1 MDATRHT
8 PGISSY
14 DDKSVAR
21 ASPYGMPSWLYV
33 VTVTLVTLGFLVT
46 QVIVNGVRDGTL
58 STAVLDQWLFPG
70 AYWWVATSG
79 MAFLLLSG
87 LFAGVTP
94 AILVVRAFVQAGA
107 CSWYVALLLMQS
119 LAWGYFLTVVFG

>member
-8 PGISSY
+8 TGISSY
-14 DDKSVAR
+14 SDEPIAQ
-21 ASPYGMPSWLYV
+21 ASPYGMPSWFYV
-33 VTVTLVTLGFLVT
+33 IAVTIVTFGFFVT

-58 STAVLDQWLFPG
+58 PTAVLDQWLFPG

-94 AILVVRAFVQAGA
+94 AILVVRAFMHAGA
-107 CSWYVALLLMQS
+107 CTWYVALLLMQS